1 MRLTVFGG
9 CGAWPAA
16 GQACGGYL
24 LERDGFRL
32 LVDPGYAVLPRLL
45 ATIDAAAVDAV
56 VVSHGHPDHCADLS
70 PLLRARALSDE
81 PPAPLPVYAPAG
93 AVDAVLALDS
103 IRSVAGAV
111 ELETLTDGDGV
122 RVGPFDVTTASLP
135 HFVPNLGMRIT
146 DGSATLTYS
155 GDAGPDP
162 ALVELARDAD
172 LLLVEATYPDAV
184 PDEDAGRLCS
194 AVEAAEQGVAAGARR
209 IMLTHLWPGL
219 PPAAFLA
226 AAARTGA
233 RDVTVAAPGP
243 AQPIGS

>member
-81 PPAPLPVYAPAG
+81 PPAPLPVYPPAG

-103 IRSVAGAV
+103 IRSVTGAV
-111 ELETLTDGDGV
+111 ESRPSPTV
-122 RVGPFDVTTASLP
+122 TASAS
-135 HFVPNLGMRIT
+135 VRST
-146 DGSATLTYS
+146 SRRRCCRTSCRTSACASPT
-155 GDAGPDP
+155 
-162 ALVELARDAD
+162 
-172 LLLVEATYPDAV
+172 
-184 PDEDAGRLCS
+184 
-194 AVEAAEQGVAAGARR
+194 AA
-209 IMLTHLWPGL
+209 
-219 PPAAFLA
+219 
-226 AAARTGA
+226 
-233 RDVTVAAPGP
+233 
-243 AQPIGS
+243 